1 MKNVILFCIIIYVLI
16 IYDHNSWHSVTAGTV
31 QGSEDP
37 YQPAEPGEVI
47 ISEIMADPTPQVYLP
62 ACEYLEI
69 TSVSVSPVSLEGW
82 YLMSGS
88 SKYYF
93 PSVQIA
99 GNDYIILC
107 HVADTPLLS
116 KYGKTAG
123 FKSFPALNDDG
134 KCIVLCDKNGRMIH
148 GVDYTRQ
155 WYGDELKSGGG
166 WSLELTDLSYPFF
179 YEGNWRAS
187 VAPEGGT
194 PGKINSVRAFNPDS
208 EFEGIVNTFPA
219 DTVLVKVSFSEPV
232 KNLESLS
239 HKIRVND
246 LTIKSITS
254 ADPLRREFIMEL
266 NGFIG
271 RNKIYSLSLPGEV
284 TDYAGNN
291 AVRRTFEF
299 GIPYETIRGDVMFNE
314 LLFNPLP
321 GDDDYIEIVN
331 ISDKI
336 IDVSDIYVSSKNT
349 VTGRT
354 ATPVGISAANRCL
367 LPGEYY
373 AFTTGRSAIVSRY
386 FSSRPDRVFQV
397 SKMPSMP
404 DTEGTLVL
412 MNRSLVQLDEVYY
425 NEKMHNIFIRGRE
438 GIAIEKISPA
448 AISSFSGNWHSASEV
463 SGWGT
468 PGRENSVF
476 SSAPVSGKVF
486 SLSSTRISPDNDGYE
501 DILIIKFNTE
511 GEGNVTNV
519 TVYDETGMPVK
530 KVAVNFFLGGGG
542 EIFWDGTSDDGSLLP
557 QGIYIIFATV
567 FNDRGK
573 SQSWKMACALL
584 RK

>member
-1 MKNVILFCIIIYVLI
+1 MKNVILFCFAVYLLFIYNR
-16 IYDHNSWHSVTAGTV
+16 YPWYYGTASIVPGITE
-31 QGSEDP
+31 S
-37 YQPAEPGEVI
+37 YQQAEPGEVI

-69 TSVSVSPVSLEGW
+69 TSVSASPVSLEGW

-93 PSVQIA
+93 PPLQIA
-99 GNDYIILC
+99 VNDYIILC
-107 HVADTPLLS
+107 HVADTNLLS

-134 KCIVLCDKNGRMIH
+134 KCIVLYDKNGRMIH
-148 GVDYTRQ
+148 GVDYTPQ
-155 WYGDELKSGGG
+155 WYCDELKSDGG
-166 WSLELTDLSYPFF
+166 WSLEISDLSYPFY
-179 YEGNWRAS
+179 YEGNWKAS

-194 PGKINSVRAFNPDS
+194 PGKINSVTAFNPDT

-219 DTVLVKVSFSEPV
+219 EMVFVKVSFSEPV

-239 HKIRVND
+239 DKIRVND
-246 LTIKSITS
+246 MTVKSITS

-266 NGFIG
+266 NGYMS
-271 RNKIYSLSLPGEV
+271 RNKVYSLSLPGEV
-284 TDYAGNN
+284 TDYAGNS
-291 AVRRTFEF
+291 AVRRTYDF
-299 GIPYETIRGDVMFNE
+299 GIPLETLQGDVMFNE

-321 GDDDYIEIVN
+321 GDEDYIEIVN
-331 ISDKI
+331 ISEKI
-336 IDVSDIYVSSKNT
+336 IDASDIYVSSRNT
-349 VTGRT
+349 VTGKT
-354 ATPVGISAANRCL
+354 ATPVGISAVNRSL

-373 AFTTGRSAIVSRY
+373 AFTTGRSAIVARY
-386 FSSRPDRVFQV
+386 FSSRPDRVYQV

-412 MNRSLVQLDEVYY
+412 MNRSLGQLDEVYY

-448 AISSFSGNWHSASEV
+448 VISSFSGNWHSASEV

-476 SSAPVSGKVF
+476 RTAPVSGEVV

-519 TVYDETGMPVK
+519 TVYDETGIQVK
-530 KVAVNFFLGGGG
+530 SVAVNFFLGSGG
-542 EIFWDGTSDDGSLLP
+542 ELFWDGTADDGSLLP
-557 QGIYIIFATV
+557 QGIYIILATV

-573 SQSWKMACALL
+573 SHSWKMACALL